1 MRVPF
6 LNAVTVSKA
15 VLVAVP
21 LLAAPAL
28 ADDSAGEF
36 VPGHERE
43 RQSALL
49 MEVSP
54 PALDASMYG
63 IRLDIAP
70 SMDGPFSFG
79 LMGRAGQ
86 WGNSIGAK
94 ARFDGIGATEV
105 KLNYAVGADARYT
118 LGSFANGTL
127 RPFVGVT
134 AGFEE
139 FVSRTGNGPSEAATT
154 AAFLEP
160 AAGIMWRPGA
170 GRVGLSARVGPGF
183 TFTDTRDLQLR
194 AGELRLKPVYPTA
207 SLGLL
212 VVL

>member
-1 MRVPF
+1 MRVPS
-6 LNAVTVSKA
+6 LNAVNVSKA
-15 VLVAVP
+15 VLLAVP
-21 LLAAPAL
+21 LMAAPAL
-28 ADDSAGEF
+28 ADEAVGPI
-36 VPGHERE
+36 PGHERE
-43 RQSALL
+43 RQSAVLL
-49 MEVSP
+49 ELSP

-70 SMDGPFSFG
+70 SMEGPFSFG

-86 WGNSIGAK
+86 WGNSLGAK
-94 ARFDGIGATEV
+94 TRFDGIGATEI

-127 RPFVGVT
+127 KPFVGLT

-139 FVSRTGNGPSEAATT
+139 FVSRSGNGPSEAATT

-160 AAGIMWRPGA
+160 TAGVMWRPGA

-183 TFTDTRDLQLR
+183 TFTDTRDLQVQ
-194 AGELRLKPVYPTA
+194 AGDLRLKPVYPTA

>member
-1 MRVPF
+1 M
-6 LNAVTVSKA
+6 AS
-15 VLVAVP
+15 
-21 LLAAPAL
+21 PAL
-28 ADDSAGEF
+28 ADEAAGP
-36 VPGHERE
+36 VPPQERE
-43 RQSALL
+43 RRGAVLL
-49 MEVSP
+49 EVSP

-63 IRLDIAP
+63 VRLDIAP
-70 SMDGPFSFG
+70 SMEGPFSFG

-86 WGNSIGAK
+86 WGNSLGAK
-94 ARFDGIGATEV
+94 TRFEGVGGSEI

-127 RPFVGVT
+127 RPFVGLT

-139 FVSRTGNGPSEAATT
+139 FVTRSGKGPSEAATT

-160 AAGIMWRPGA
+160 AAGLMWRPGA

-183 TFTDTRDLQLR
+183 TFTDVRNLEVQ
-194 AGELRLKPVYPTA
+194 AGDLRLKPVYPTA